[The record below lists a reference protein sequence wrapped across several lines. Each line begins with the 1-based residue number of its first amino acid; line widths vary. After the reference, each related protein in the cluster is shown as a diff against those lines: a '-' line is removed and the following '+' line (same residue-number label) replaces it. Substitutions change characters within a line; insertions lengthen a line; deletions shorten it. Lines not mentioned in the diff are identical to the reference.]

1 MATVSKQDT
10 GLDGRLVCPS
20 MVILMFLYFSNRRG
34 NGEQLNIFM
43 LMQGNPI
50 MAFIFPV
57 HSTVTILK
65 EIPNKIKGKITDFK
79 NFAKK
84 KKTLHLQG
92 I

>member
-1 MATVSKQDT
+1 
-10 GLDGRLVCPS
+10 
-20 MVILMFLYFSNRRG
+20 
-34 NGEQLNIFM
+34 M

-57 HSTVTILK
+57 RSTVTILK

-84 KKTLHLQG
+84 KKHYTCREYREFDQLP
-92 I
+92 